1 MFNRKKKIS
10 LLEIERNSGILD
22 IRNDSEL
29 RKQVDMIQLT
39 QEDLDIIRALQPYV
53 IERIDSMVDTFYST
67 LKYEPSLVS
76 IIQNNSSIDR
86 LKETLRQHIIEM
98 FNGHVNETFIH
109 KRLKIAQIHVKIG
122 LQTKWYMCAF
132 QDLTLSLITMIHET
146 VKDRDQLFQGIQ
158 AVSKMMNLEQQLVLE
173 EYDRET
179 TRLKEL
185 VESQKQQV
193 REQVASA
200 TQNLAAISEETNAS
214 FHQLMGQA
222 DDIVR
227 MAKDGTAQ
235 AELAKQRA
243 EDGKSQVKDQAE
255 NMTSIHK
262 SVDQVSA
269 EVKDLLTISVQMK
282 DIVSIVTGIA
292 DQTNL
297 LSLNA
302 AIEAARAGEA
312 GKGFAVV
319 ADEVRKLSEQTKDSV
334 SNVSSLIQNTQNKVE
349 HLTSFLQN
357 IRTEVDKGNTT
368 MTETELSSF
377 VNVVEEL
384 GKAFDEVSNS
394 ADRLTLITQDMQ

>member
-1 MFNRKKKIS
+1 
-10 LLEIERNSGILD
+10 
-22 IRNDSEL
+22 
-29 RKQVDMIQLT
+29 
-39 QEDLDIIRALQPYV
+39 
-53 IERIDSMVDTFYST
+53 
-67 LKYEPSLVS
+67 
-76 IIQNNSSIDR
+76 
-86 LKETLRQHIIEM
+86 
-98 FNGHVNETFIH
+98 
-109 KRLKIAQIHVKIG
+109 
-122 LQTKWYMCAF
+122 
-132 QDLTLSLITMIHET
+132 
-146 VKDRDQLFQGIQ
+146 
-158 AVSKMMNLEQQLVLE
+158 
-173 EYDRET
+173 
-179 TRLKEL
+179 
-185 VESQKQQV
+185 
-193 REQVASA
+193 
-200 TQNLAAISEETNAS
+200 
-214 FHQLMGQA
+214 
-222 DDIVR
+222 